1 MNKTLENYLVQKIKS
16 TDITTV
22 PGHWPDFETKEEIDE
37 YFSQAKMLFEYAKN
51 EKEEKGKMI
60 IKSIVLKNFKS
71 HRNTT
76 INFDNKHTII
86 YGDNG
91 TGKTSVGE
99 AIAWCLTGAN
109 LFGTENITNKL
120 ITIGE
125 GEMAVTLVIEKD
137 GKEYEITRSKKKN
150 EIEITINGVKSTQI
164 DLYTQFIQDKDV
176 FFTIFNPLYF
186 TNLAPRDAKAI
197 LYKVLPE
204 VSNEEVFKELSPEVA
219 EALKKNGF
227 SNANTFIEKQRE
239 ILKDWEEGLL
249 KSQGNIEILK
259 QILNAKIP
267 EMKSFDETQLKALEE
282 KLIELQKNQNVEI
295 EKELAVLKEQYKNPP
310 IEKPQLKD
318 TAVLQKAREE
328 LLQEY
333 KQVQQQIKNLKP
345 QYITCNKCGNKIDV
359 TAKEKQ
365 LLLAKLQEIKEK
377 GTKTAAELKA
387 VIEENKKA
395 EKEFQEKVNKYRK
408 ALEIKIKRLENAL
421 NTDTNKEQIQQIMQQ
436 IEKLRFEEREVISHN
451 ESVKALLRQKEEA
464 KKKLKEVEEDIK
476 LAEQQISE
484 IKILIEYAKAFNSKK
499 LELEAAEINKYLNK
513 VSLQLWK
520 IVQST
525 GEVRD
530 DFKILYD
537 GKEFNVLS
545 YSERIKAGLEIAN
558 LIMGLTNIK
567 FPIFI
572 DNGESITT
580 YTAPDTQ
587 IIETR
592 VKEDTT
598 ELEIKTGKN

>member
-1 MNKTLENYLVQKIKS
+1 
-16 TDITTV
+16 
-22 PGHWPDFETKEEIDE
+22 
-37 YFSQAKMLFEYAKN
+37 
-51 EKEEKGKMI
+51 MI
-60 IKSIVLKNFKS
+60 IKSITLKNFKS

-91 TGKTSVGE
+91 VGKTSIGE
-99 AIAWCLTGAN
+99 AITWCLTGAN
-109 LFGTENITNKL
+109 LFGTENVTNKL
-120 ITIGE
+120 VTMGE
-125 GEMAVTLVIEKD
+125 NEMSVALVVEKN
-137 GKEYEITRSKKKN
+137 GKEYKITRSKKKN

-164 DLYTQFIQDKDV
+164 DLYTQFIQDKDI

-186 TNLAPRDAKAI
+186 TSLAQKDAKTI

-204 VSNEEVFKELSPEVA
+204 VSNEEVFKALAPEIV
-219 EALKKNGF
+219 EALKKNNF

-249 KSQGNIEILK
+249 KSEGNIEILR
-259 QILNAKIP
+259 QIINAKIP
-267 EMKSFDETQLKALEE
+267 EMKSFDETQLRELEK
-282 KLIELQKNQNVEI
+282 KLMEFQKNQNIEI
-295 EKELAVLKEQYKNPP
+295 EKELAVLREQYKNPP
-310 IEKPQLKD
+310 IEKPQFKD
-318 TAVLQKAREE
+318 TAVLQKTREE

-333 KQVQQQIKNLKP
+333 KQIQEQIKNLKP

-365 LLLAKLQEIKEK
+365 LLLAKLQEIKDK
-377 GTKTAAELKA
+377 GTKIAAELKA
-387 VIEENKKA
+387 AIEENEKIK
-395 EKEFQEKVNKYRK
+395 KEFEEKVNKYRK
-408 ALEIKIKRLENAL
+408 TLEIKIKRLENAL
-421 NTDTNKEQIQQIMQQ
+421 NTNADKEQIQQIIQQ
-436 IEKLRFEEREVISHN
+436 IERLRFEEREVISHN

-476 LAEQQISE
+476 LAEQRINE
-484 IKILIEYAKAFNSKK
+484 IKTLIEYAKAFNAKK

-525 GEVRD
+525 GEIKD

-537 GKEFNVLS
+537 GKEFNMLS

-558 LIMGLTNIK
+558 LIMGLTNTK

-572 DNGESITT
+572 DNAESITA
-580 YTAPDTQ
+580 YSIPDTQ
-587 IIETR
+587 IIEAR
-592 VKEDTT
+592 VKEGTA
-598 ELEIKTGKN
+598 ELEVINV

>member
-1 MNKTLENYLVQKIKS
+1 MVIKS
-16 TDITTV
+16 
-22 PGHWPDFETKEEIDE
+22 
-37 YFSQAKMLFEYAKN
+37 M
-51 EKEEKGKMI
+51 
-60 IKSIVLKNFKS
+60 VLKNFKNHKNLS
-71 HRNTT
+71 IT
-76 INFDNKHTII
+76 FDNKRTII

-91 TGKTSVGE
+91 AGKTSIGE

-120 ITIGE
+120 ITIGK

-150 EIEITINGVKSTQI
+150 EMEITINGAKSTQI

-204 VSNEEVFKELSPEVA
+204 VSNEEVFKALPPEIA
-219 EALKKNGF
+219 ETLKKNGF
-227 SNANTFIEKQRE
+227 NNANTFIEKQRE
-239 ILKDWEEGLL
+239 ILKDWEDGLL
-249 KSQGNIEILK
+249 KSEGNIEILR
-259 QILNAKIP
+259 QIINAKIP

-282 KLIELQKNQNVEI
+282 KLMELQKNQNVEI
-295 EKELAVLKEQYKNPP
+295 EKELAVLREQYKNPP

-318 TAVLQKAREE
+318 TTILQKTREE

-333 KQVQQQIKNLKP
+333 KQIQEQIKNLKP

-377 GTKTAAELKA
+377 GTKIAAELKA
-387 VIEENKKA
+387 AIEENEKIK
-395 EKEFQEKVNKYRK
+395 KEFEEKVNKYRK
-408 ALEIKIKRLENAL
+408 VLETKIKRLENTL
-421 NTDTNKEQIQQIMQQ
+421 NTNANKEQTQQIMQQ
-436 IEKLRFEEREVISHN
+436 IERLRFEEREVISHN

-464 KKKLKEVEEDIK
+464 KRKLKEVEDDIK
-476 LAEQQISE
+476 LAEQ
-484 IKILIEYAKAFNSKK
+484 KINEVKTLIEYAKAFNAKK

-525 GEVRD
+525 GEIKD

-537 GKEFNVLS
+537 GKEFNILS

-558 LIMGLTNIK
+558 LIMGLTNTR
-567 FPIFI
+567 FPIFV
-572 DNGESITT
+572 DNAESITA

-592 VKEDTT
+592 VKEGTKK
-598 ELEIKTGKN
+598 LEVANA

>member
-1 MNKTLENYLVQKIKS
+1 MNKTLENYLVQKVKD
-16 TDITTV
+16 TGITMV
-22 PGHWPDFETKEEIDE
+22 PGHWPDFESKEEIDDF
-37 YFSQAKMLFEYAKN
+37 FSQAQMLFEHAKN
-51 EKEEKGKMI
+51 KEKGGNKMI
-60 IKSIVLKNFKS
+60 IKSIILKNFKN
-71 HRNTT
+71 HKNTT

-91 TGKTSVGE
+91 VGKTSVGE
-99 AIAWCLTGAN
+99 AITWCLTGAN
-109 LFGTENITNKL
+109 LFGTENVTNKL
-120 ITIGE
+120 VTMGE
-125 GEMAVTLVIEKD
+125 NEMSVALVVEKN
-137 GKEYEITRSKKKN
+137 GKEYKITRSKKKN

-164 DLYTQFIQDKDV
+164 DLYTQFIQDKDI

-186 TNLAPRDAKAI
+186 TSLAPKDAKTI

-204 VSNEEVFKELSPEVA
+204 VSNEEVFKALAPEIV
-219 EALKKNGF
+219 EALKKNNF

-239 ILKDWEEGLL
+239 ILKDWEDGLL
-249 KSQGNIEILK
+249 KSEGNIEILR
-259 QILNAKIP
+259 QIINAKIP
-267 EMKSFDETQLKALEE
+267 EMKSFDETQLRELEK
-282 KLIELQKNQNVEI
+282 KLMEFQKNQNIEI
-295 EKELAVLKEQYKNPP
+295 EKELAILKEQYKNPP

-318 TAVLQKAREE
+318 TSILKKTRGE

-333 KQVQQQIKNLKP
+333 KQIQEQIKNLKP

-387 VIEENKKA
+387 VIEENEKA
-395 EKEFQEKVNKYRK
+395 EKEFKEKVNKYRK

-421 NTDTNKEQIQQIMQQ
+421 NTNANKEQIQQIIQQ
-436 IEKLRFEEREVISHN
+436 IERLRFEEREVISHN
-451 ESVKALLRQKEEA
+451 ESVKALFRQKEEA

-476 LAEQQISE
+476 LAEQQINE
-484 IKILIEYAKAFNSKK
+484 VKTLIEYAKAFNAKK

-525 GEVRD
+525 GEIKD

-537 GKEFNVLS
+537 GKEFNILS

-558 LIMGLTNIK
+558 LIMGLTKIK

-572 DNGESITT
+572 DNAESITE
-580 YTAPDTQ
+580 YTAPNTQ
-587 IIETR
+587 ILESI
-592 VKEDTT
+592 VKKGTKK
-598 ELEIKTGKN
+598 LEIKTGRS